1 MPPNLGG
8 METSP
13 EFAFIA
19 GNIELAIAPVFLIAG
34 IGALLNVLTNRLA
47 RVVDRGRAL
56 EREIASEPEGEPREM
71 HKAELA
77 GLDTRMVRI
86 NRAIMLATLA
96 ALLICLVIVL
106 LFTGELVH
114 IDLSDVIAALF
125 IGAMVT
131 LILGLMSF
139 MGEIAIS
146 ARTLRV
152 TRQYRGK
159 GRGR

>member
-1 MPPNLGG
+1 
-8 METSP
+8 METGP

-19 GNIELAIAPVFLIAG
+19 QTIELAIAPVFLIAG

-96 ALLICLVIVL
+96 ALLICVVIVT
-106 LFTGELVH
+106 LFTGEIVH
-114 IDLSDVIAALF
+114 VDLSNVIAILF
-125 IGAMVT
+125 IGAMLA
-131 LILGLMSF
+131 LILGLLSF
-139 MGEIAIS
+139 VGEIAIS
-146 ARTLRV
+146 ARSLRV
-152 TRQYRGK
+152 TQQYRRK
-159 GRGR
+159 ARGS